1 MKGNRVVGFTRSENG
16 QRKIEGFMNFKE
28 KLKGCLMFGAIGDS
42 IGGKFEGNGSV
53 ETVNYDFD
61 WSVSDDTQLTLA
73 TCEAIY
79 DSENVR
85 PEQVAMKFLE
95 WFNRRKLTGLGSSTL
110 KALRELQVGGHWA
123 LVGNTG
129 ERAAGN
135 GAAMR
140 IAPLAFKRNMSR
152 MTIKDICSI
161 THKNDEAYTGALAI
175 YYSIASA
182 LHGGWKGG
190 PDLIEK
196 IVDELPDTNVR
207 DRLLKLNELKALSLA
222 EIGQLHKPTGYV
234 VDSVPISVFAAQ
246 QIGKLDA
253 PQIFEALIRMGGDTD
268 TTCSMTGQIIG
279 TLLGD
284 KEIPIE
290 WLEKY
295 GGDLMVKESI
305 DLIVDRW
312 KE

>member
-1 MKGNRVVGFTRSENG
+1 
-16 QRKIEGFMNFKE
+16 
-28 KLKGCLMFGAIGDS
+28 MFGAIGDS
-42 IGGKFEGNGSV
+42 VGGRFEGSGSV
-53 ETVNYDFD
+53 ERVNYDFD
-61 WSVSDDTQLTLA
+61 WAVSDDTQLTLA

-79 DSENVR
+79 DAETVR
-85 PEQVAMKFLE
+85 PEKVAMKFLE

-123 LVGNTG
+123 LVGNSG

-140 IAPLAFKRNMSR
+140 IAPLAFKRNVSR

-175 YYSIASA
+175 YYSIVNA
-182 LHGGWKGG
+182 LHGEWKGG

-196 IVDELPDTNVR
+196 IAGELPDTNVK
-207 DRLLKLNELKALSLA
+207 DRLLKLYDMKTLPLA
-222 EIGQLHKPTGYV
+222 EIGTLHKPTGYV
-234 VDSVPISVFAAQ
+234 VDSVPISIFAAQ
-246 QIGKLDA
+246 QIANLDA
-253 PQIFEALIRMGGDTD
+253 HQIFEELIKMGGDTD

-284 KEIPIE
+284 KQLPIA

-295 GGDLMVKESI
+295 NNDLTIKESV
-305 DLIVDRW
+305 DLIVNKWR
-312 KE
+312 E